1 VVGVF
6 EGGGSDTLPTR
17 RAHPSPAKLDEP
29 VGKGGG
35 LTTLRRVLFEIHQTI
50 KMHYQAVFQALADPT
65 RREILKKLT
74 AGSLSAGE
82 LASAF
87 SITKGSMSHHFNVLK
102 AAELVR
108 SERRGQSIVYSLN
121 TSVFEDVAAMLLDLF
136 QVRMPK
142 LKMSKKLESSRR

>member
-1 VVGVF
+1 M
-6 EGGGSDTLPTR
+6 R
-17 RAHPSPAKLDEP
+17 
-29 VGKGGG
+29 
-35 LTTLRRVLFEIHQTI
+35 
-50 KMHYQAVFQALADPT
+50 YQAVFQALADPT

-108 SERRGQSIVYSLN
+108 TERRGQSIVYSLN

-136 QVRMPK
+136 QVEMPK
-142 LKMSKKLESSRR
+142 LKVRKKLESSRR